1 MKKCIPRILFLLI
14 FALAMF
20 TPMKAL
26 ATESVVIGISNQVQG
41 SEQWRIVTITVVAA
55 ANGSVTSTAF
65 RSKSGLN
72 RDIPVNIQYAEVI
85 PGTATPQT
93 ACDITITNTNGTDV
107 FDAALTNID
116 TSKKSTI
123 EPTVPYIRTNLKDLT
138 FNMSGNNV
146 DSAQIVVKLYVYVRG
161 D

>member
-41 SEQWRIVTITVVAA
+41 SEQWRIVTITVVTA
-55 ANGSVTSTAF
+55 ANGSLTATNF
-65 RSKSGLN
+65 RGFAGLDI
-72 RDIPVNIQYAEVI
+72 DIPANIQYAKVI
-85 PGTATPQT
+85 PGTETPQT
-93 ACDITITNTNGTDV
+93 GCDITITDSDGVDV
-107 FDAALTNID
+107 FGGNLLNID
-116 TSKKSTI
+116 TSGKPTI
-123 EPTVPYIRTNLKDLT
+123 EPYVPYIRTNLKDLT

-146 DSAQIVVKLYVYVRG
+146 DSAEIVVKLYVYVRK